1 MGLFDKF
8 KKTSTDMVKG
18 YDKVKLNRKMTY
30 EELVEIMKEG
40 SYPSGQ
46 PFLTGK
52 GIMHCIQ
59 FPPVDKYLIQ
69 VSLTGT
75 TITIA
80 KIYNGL
86 GGLVKESAGDLFT
99 NGWYQGIN
107 GENIE
112 LNQLTRIIGQ
122 ELSSILEAKGLLK

>member
-8 KKTSTDMVKG
+8 KKSSTDIVKG

-69 VSLTGT
+69 VALTGT
-75 TITIA
+75 TITIS
-80 KIYNGL
+80 KIYNGV
-86 GGLVKESAGDLFT
+86 GGFVKETAGDAFT
-99 NGWYQGIN
+99 KGWYQGLN
-107 GENIE
+107 GESIE
-112 LNQLTRIIGQ
+112 LNQLTRIIG
-122 ELSSILEAKGLLK
+122 EDVSRILGEKDLLK